1 MEETKELITT
11 DDIRSKV
18 YIIRGQQ
25 VMLDKDLAE
34 IYGYEV
40 KKLNQ
45 QVKRN
50 IERFPEDFM
59 FRLSNSEIDSV
70 RSQIVT
76 SRKKDFFAGQEG
88 GRRYLP
94 YAFTEQGI
102 YMLATVLRGKL
113 AEQQSIFIMRTF
125 REMRHYIRQ
134 NQQFVT
140 RNEMDLLTAKAEKF
154 IRIGEYRMNK
164 AVDAIGRLEN
174 LANRSSYE
182 YTQEQVDAMFQA
194 LEGRVAEVKSRFAP
208 KKAPEG
214 KSFSFGAIE

>member
-59 FRLSNSEIDSV
+59 FRLSNSEIDGSMFTFDIYLV
-70 RSQIVT
+70 KCCNSDEKVHKNNWYSRIHRHIQIAFIET
-76 SRKKDFFAGQEG
+76 FKIPKNGI
-88 GRRYLP
+88 LP
-94 YAFTEQGI
+94 SA
-102 YMLATVLRGKL
+102 
-113 AEQQSIFIMRTF
+113 
-125 REMRHYIRQ
+125 
-134 NQQFVT
+134 
-140 RNEMDLLTAKAEKF
+140 
-154 IRIGEYRMNK
+154 YR
-164 AVDAIGRLEN
+164 V
-174 LANRSSYE
+174 
-182 YTQEQVDAMFQA
+182 
-194 LEGRVAEVKSRFAP
+194 
-208 KKAPEG
+208 
-214 KSFSFGAIE
+214 